1 MIATPV
7 ERDSAGVIAHP
18 PVILLA
24 TFLVGLVLHL
34 AFSVMLLPEGW
45 VQLAVGMPILGLAGG
60 LTAWAARTMRR
71 VETDIS
77 TATPTTAIAT
87 EGPYRF
93 SRNPIYLAMAVLY
106 VGLAISINALLI
118 LVLLPVFLAIIS
130 VGVIAREERY
140 LGRKFGTEYTSY
152 KSRVRRWL

>member
-1 MIATPV
+1 MNATSV

-18 PVILLA
+18 LLIFLA
-24 TFLVGLVLHL
+24 TFLAGLVLHL

-45 VQLAVGMPILGLAGG
+45 IQLAVGVPVMGLAGG
-60 LTAWAARTMRR
+60 LVSSAARTMKNAG
-71 VETDIS
+71 TDIS
-77 TATPTTAIAT
+77 TATPTTAIAAD
-87 EGPYRF
+87 GPYRF

-118 LVLLPVFLAIIS
+118 LVLLPVLLAIIS

-140 LGRKFGTEYTSY
+140 LQRKFGHEYVEY
-152 KSRVRRWL
+152 KTRVRRWL

>member
-1 MIATPV
+1 MNATTV

-24 TFLVGLVLHL
+24 TFLVGLILHL

-45 VQLAVGMPILGLAGG
+45 IQLAVGVPLVGLATV
-60 LTAWAARTMRR
+60 LVAWSARTMRKA
-71 VETDIS
+71 ETDIS
-77 TATPTTAIAT
+77 TATPTTAIAI

-106 VGLAISINALLI
+106 LGLAMSINALLI
-118 LVLLPVFLAIIS
+118 LVTLPVFLAIIS

-140 LGRKFGTEYTSY
+140 LGRKFGREYLGY